1 MPTIKLQHVDGKYLE
16 EIPLVIFLLTTFF
29 ESRPEHF
36 TREGL
41 FRVNGDKQKI
51 EELSIYLSMGDFS
64 ILKKFEDCPNEVANF
79 LKELL
84 RELREPI
91 CPFNKYTS
99 FRDIQK
105 NSQPGQKLE
114 EIIALLRDLPPLNRS
129 TLIYLSRFFKRVSE
143 FSDKNKM
150 NQYNLAVIISPNL
163 FRSRELSNMDLINQG
178 NLADVFTVLMNNTDY
193 IVSRI
198 Q

>member
-1 MPTIKLQHVDGKYLE
+1 MPKIKLQHADTKYLE

-29 ESRPEHF
+29 ENNPQHF

-51 EELSIYLSMGDFS
+51 EEMSIYLSMGDFS

-84 RELREPI
+84 RELSEPI
-91 CPFNKYTS
+91 CPFKKYSS

-105 NSQPGQKLE
+105 NL
-114 EIIALLRDLPPLNRS
+114 
-129 TLIYLSRFFKRVSE
+129 
-143 FSDKNKM
+143 
-150 NQYNLAVIISPNL
+150 
-163 FRSRELSNMDLINQG
+163 
-178 NLADVFTVLMNNTDY
+178 
-193 IVSRI
+193 
-198 Q
+198 